1 MKPLTHTTEL
11 PPSTQLPKAV
21 FRVARQIILLLVLV
35 LGSRL
40 AFAQGNVLLTTFTN
54 PTPAFFNVFGR
65 SVAGVGMDQV
75 IIGSGANAAYLFS
88 FDGTL
93 QKTFTVADPLA
104 AYFGGVVVA
113 VGRDR
118 VLISDDS
125 YGSGMGEQIG
135 RAYLFNTN
143 GTLLTTFT
151 NPNPAHVRVF
161 GVSTAVL
168 GSDRLI
174 IAGLQDPN
182 NSAPYLGAVYVYG
195 TNGTLLNAITNP
207 TPAVFNDFG
216 QSVAA
221 VGNDRVLIGA
231 PLGDPGLAY
240 LYRTNGTLLTT
251 FTNPL
256 PETAASFG
264 TPVVAVGSDRVV
276 IGGSDGNGGAVH
288 LFSTDG
294 TLLTTFTNPIP
305 TVGDQFGNS
314 LTVVG
319 NNRILIGAN
328 RDDTGAHDTGA
339 AYLFSTNG
347 TLLNTF
353 TNPSPENFDLFGGAV
368 AAVGKDQVL
377 IGASFDNTGA
387 PVAGAAYLFALPY
400 PPLSIARNTGTVSVS
415 WATAE
420 TGLILQQ
427 ADSLGSSVVWSDT
440 TNSVSVIGLTN
451 VVQQATGSAHRFYR
465 LRRP

>member
-1 MKPLTHTTEL
+1 M
-11 PPSTQLPKAV
+11 
-21 FRVARQIILLLVLV
+21 ILLLALV
-35 LGSRL
+35 SGS
-40 AFAQGNVLLTTFTN
+40 AFAQGANAPLLTTFTN
-54 PTPAFFNVFGR
+54 PTPAFFDLFGQ
-65 SVAGVGMDQV
+65 SVAGVGTDRV

-93 QKTFTVADPLA
+93 QQTFTVADPLA
-104 AYFGGVVVA
+104 SYFGAVVVP
-113 VGRDR
+113 VGSDR

-125 YGSGMGEQIG
+125 YGLGMGQQIG

-174 IAGLQDPN
+174 IGGLQDPN
-182 NSAPYLGAVYVYG
+182 NSAPALGAVYVYG
-195 TNGTLLNAITNP
+195 TNGTLLNTITNP

-251 FTNPL
+251 FTNPV
-256 PETAASFG
+256 PETAVSFG
-264 TPVVAVGSDRVV
+264 APVAAVGSDRVV

-294 TLLTTFTNPIP
+294 TLLTSFTNPIP
-305 TVGDQFGNS
+305 AVDDEFGFS
-314 LTVVG
+314 VTVVG
-319 NNRILIGAN
+319 NNRILIGAI
-328 RDDTGAHDTGA
+328 RDDTGAHDTGS

-353 TNPSPENFDLFGGAV
+353 TNPTPETFDLFGWAV
-368 AAVGKDQVL
+368 AAVGPDRVI
-377 IGASFDNTGA
+377 IGAAFDGTGA
-387 PVAGAAYLFALPY
+387 VNAGAAYLFDLPY
-400 PPLSIARNTGTVSVS
+400 PQLSIARSTAMVSLEWV
-415 WATAE
+415 TPE
-420 TGLILQQ
+420 TGLALQQ
-427 ADSLGSSVVWSDT
+427 TSVLGNPTVWSNTSD
-440 TNSVSVIGLTN
+440 SVSINGLTN
-451 VVQQATGSAHRFYR
+451 VVQQTMTTTNRFFRLHR
-465 LRRP
+465 P